1 MFMSKRRHLRAEFG
15 LPCQADARDI
25 FEAEKLLLRELLRH
39 LNKRANKAAQ
49 WGQVLAVK
57 WVSVTPEYDSL
68 D

>member
-1 MFMSKRRHLRAEFG
+1 M
-15 LPCQADARDI
+15 PCQADARDI